1 MNFKNLLDKRESKR
15 YNWYIK
21 TNIASENNNFVVK
34 EVVKMKENKSTIANF
49 IKYYIIYRII
59 KSIFGRKEETQI
71 KSNFGTNF
79 IMIIILLA
87 TYFIFLQ

>member
-1 MNFKNLLDKRESKR
+1 
-15 YNWYIK
+15 
-21 TNIASENNNFVVK
+21 
-34 EVVKMKENKSTIANF
+34 MKENKSTIANF

-79 IMIIILLA
+79 IMILILLA
-87 TYFIFLQ
+87 TYFVFLK

>member
-1 MNFKNLLDKRESKR
+1 
-15 YNWYIK
+15 
-21 TNIASENNNFVVK
+21 
-34 EVVKMKENKSTIANF
+34 MKENKSTIANF
-49 IKYYIIYRII
+49 IKYYIIYRIF
-59 KSIFGRKEETQI
+59 KSIFRRKETSQR